1 MDNLYDEDYNFSFSY
16 EDHAHLCEKA
26 DVRAFA
32 SLFLP
37 AVYTLCLLVG
47 VTGNALVV
55 VVYGVH
61 KRLRSM
67 SDAFVTQLAA
77 ADLML
82 LFTLPFRAVAA
93 ARGWELGEVVCK
105 ILSAC
110 YTINFACC
118 MLLLACISLDRYRV
132 VASGQLLSRTFTR
145 RHCWKICTAVW
156 ATAIVLGVPDLVL
169 SRVIRSSNRSVCLAV
184 YPAAASQELE
194 AFLESLEVLLGFLFP
209 LLVMLLCYWKVG
221 RALKEAAGTDKNR
234 KAFRILLIVV
244 AVFVVTQLPYNI
256 LKFYRAM
263 DSVYALVTH
272 CETSKALDHITQ
284 VTESLA
290 LTHCCLNPVLYAA
303 MGSSFWQHLVTAA
316 KTLGRRRRRESAEGD
331 LNMSADC
338 QAQSQDTDTFSV

>member
-1 MDNLYDEDYNFSFSY
+1 MDDLYHDYNFSY
-16 EDHAHLCEKA
+16 EDHTHLCEKA

-32 SLFLP
+32 GLFLP
-37 AVYTLCLLVG
+37 TVYTLCLLVG
-47 VTGNALVV
+47 IAGNALVV

-82 LFTLPFRAVAA
+82 LFTLPFRAAAA

-105 ILSAC
+105 TLSAC

-118 MLLLACISLDRYRV
+118 MLLLACISLDRCRV
-132 VASGQLLSRTFTR
+132 VACEHGQLLWRTFSR
-145 RHCWKICTAVW
+145 RHCWKISTAVW
-156 ATAIVLGVPDLVL
+156 ATAFALGVPDLVL
-169 SRVIRSSNRSVCLAV
+169 SKVIRSSNRSVCLPV
-184 YPAAASQELE
+184 YPVSGELE
-194 AFLESLEVLLGFLFP
+194 VFLESIEVLLGFLIP
-209 LLVMLLCYWKVG
+209 LLVMVLCYWKVG
-221 RALKEAAGTDKNR
+221 RALKEATGGDKNR

-244 AVFVVTQLPYNI
+244 GVFVVTQLPYNI

-272 CETSKALDHITQ
+272 CESSKALDHATE

-290 LTHCCLNPVLYAA
+290 LTHCCLNPLLYAV
-303 MGSSFWQHLVTAA
+303 MGSSFWQHLLTVA
-316 KTLGRRRRRESAEGD
+316 KTLGRKRRRTETSEGD
-331 LNMSADC
+331 MNMSADS
-338 QAQSQDTDTFSV
+338 QGQSQETSTFSV